1 MGLGPS
7 SIESRATHSVPNH
20 DARAFPGGYGF
31 FERNPVPR
39 TQHARERSWV
49 NVGLFSNTV
58 KRRCLLRCMSPPLLF
73 FYCAW
78 FRGRTEGRRQ
88 DSRRGQPEGMESAC
102 EEDTLTRE

>member
-7 SIESRATHSVPNH
+7 SIESRATHTVPNH

-58 KRRCLLRCMSPPLLF
+58 KRRFFAAVHVPSSFIFLLRPV
-73 FYCAW
+73 W
-78 FRGRTEGRRQ
+78 KEG
-88 DSRRGQPEGMESAC
+88 GPMVGEPEGTAGGDGVC
-102 EEDTLTRE
+102 V

>member
-49 NVGLFSNTV
+49 NVGLYSNTV
-58 KRRCLLRCMSPPLLF
+58 KRERRWFVLDRMKRRFFAAVHVPSSFIFLLRLV
-73 FYCAW
+73 
-78 FRGRTEGRRQ
+78 
-88 DSRRGQPEGMESAC
+88 
-102 EEDTLTRE
+102 